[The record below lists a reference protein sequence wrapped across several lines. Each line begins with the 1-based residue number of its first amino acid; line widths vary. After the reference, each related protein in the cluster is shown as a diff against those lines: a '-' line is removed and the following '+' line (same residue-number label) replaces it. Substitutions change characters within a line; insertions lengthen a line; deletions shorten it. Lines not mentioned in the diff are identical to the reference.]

1 MDPTCFQAS
10 HPASSPPLSPE
21 RMAAYVKILR
31 EELVPAMGCTEP
43 IAVAYA
49 AAKCRQALGELPQS
63 SLLSVSGNLI
73 KNVKSVIVPN
83 TGGLKGLEASVA
95 AGAVAGDPDAVLEVV
110 SHITPDRY
118 PEIEDYL
125 RTHEIRV
132 ELADT
137 DETFYLDL
145 TMRAGEHSARVV
157 ISNYH
162 TNIVLLEKDGRALFR
177 SGDAAAQEGGLT
189 DRSVLNVADIL
200 TFAEAVPLDQV
211 ADILERQVAYNTA
224 IADRGLTEEW
234 GAQVG
239 RTLMSQYDSADLVIR
254 AKAYAAAGSDA
265 RMSGCGL
272 PVVIV
277 SGSGNQGMTASLPV
291 VVFARALGKS
301 REELLRALIVA
312 DLITIHQKTGIGRLS
327 AFCGA
332 VSAGIGAAAGI
343 AWLYGGRYEAVAH
356 TIVNALAILSGMTCD
371 GAKPSCAAKIAAA
384 VDAGIFGLKLYL
396 NGQQFYA
403 GDGIVTK
410 GVDSTIENVGR
421 MAREGMLET
430 DREILR
436 IMVGD

>member
-10 HPASSPPLSPE
+10 HPVSSPPLSPE

-200 TFAEAVPLDQV
+200 TFAETVPLDQV

-291 VVFARALGKS
+291 VVFARALGKR
-301 REELLRALIVA
+301 REELLRALIVSN
-312 DLITIHQKTGIGRLS
+312 LITIHQKTGIGRLS

-343 AWLYGGRYEAVAH
+343 AWLYGGRYAAVAH

-403 GDGIVTK
+403 GDGIVTR

-421 MAREGMLET
+421 MAREGMRET

>member
-277 SGSGNQGMTASLPV
+277 SGSGNQGMTASLAV

-301 REELLRALIVA
+301 REELLRALIVSN
-312 DLITIHQKTGIGRLS
+312 LITIHQKTGIGRLS

-421 MAREGMLET
+421 MAREGMRET

>member
-1 MDPTCFQAS
+1 MNPHCFQAAHS
-10 HPASSPPLSPE
+10 HPDAALSPQL
-21 RMAAYVKILR
+21 RQAYCKILR

-49 AAKCRQALGELPQS
+49 AAKCRETLGALPQRC
-63 SLLSVSGNLI
+63 LLSVSGNII

-95 AGAVAGDPDAVLEVV
+95 AGAVAGDASAVLEVV
-110 SHITPDRY
+110 ARIPPDRH
-118 PEIEDYL
+118 PDIRAYL
-125 RTHEIRV
+125 EQHEIKV
-132 ELADT
+132 ELAET
-137 DETFYLDL
+137 EETFYIDL
-145 TMRAGEHSARVV
+145 RMWSEDHTARVV
-157 ISNYH
+157 VSNYH
-162 TNIVLLEKDGRALFR
+162 TNIILLERDGTALFR
-177 SGDAAAQEGGLT
+177 SGDTSVQEGGLT
-189 DRSVLNVADIL
+189 DRSILNVANII
-200 TFAEAVPLDQV
+200 TFARTADLDQV
-211 ADILERQVAYNTA
+211 RDILRRQVDYNTA
-224 IADRGLTEEW
+224 IADEGLSGSW

-239 RTLMSQYDSADLVIR
+239 RTLMSQYDSTDLVLK

-265 RMSGCGL
+265 RMSGCSL

-291 VVFARALGKS
+291 VTFARELGKD
-301 REELLRALIVA
+301 EDELFRALIVSN
-312 DLITIHQKTGIGRLS
+312 LITIHQKTGIGRLS

-332 VSAGIGAAAGI
+332 VSAGIGAASGI
-343 AWLYGGRYEAVAH
+343 AFLYGGGYEEIAH

-371 GAKPSCAAKIAAA
+371 GAKASCAAKIAAA
-384 VDAGIFGLKLYL
+384 VDAGIFGYKLFL

-421 MAREGMLET
+421 MAREGMKET

>member
-10 HPASSPPLSPE
+10 HPVSSPPLSPE

-200 TFAEAVPLDQV
+200 TFAETVPLDQV

-291 VVFARALGKS
+291 VVFARALGKR
-301 REELLRALIVA
+301 REELLRALIVSN
-312 DLITIHQKTGIGRLS
+312 LITIHQKTGIGRLS

-421 MAREGMLET
+421 MAREGMRET

>member
-1 MDPTCFQAS
+1 MEPVCHQAAGRA
-10 HPASSPPLSPE
+10 PVQPLSPE
-21 RMAAYVKILR
+21 RTAAYVRILR

-49 AAKCRQALGELPQS
+49 AAKCREVLGALPERC
-63 SLLSVSGNLI
+63 LLSVSGNII

-95 AGAVAGDPDAVLEVV
+95 AGAVAGDAGAVLEVV
-110 SHITPDRY
+110 SHIP
-118 PEIEDYL
+118 PERHGDIRAYL
-125 RTHEIRV
+125 DSHEIRV
-132 ELADT
+132 ELSDST
-137 DETFYLDL
+137 ENFYLDL
-145 TMRAGEHSARVV
+145 RMWAGEHTARVV

-162 TNIVLLEKDGRALFR
+162 TNIILLERDGAVLFR
-177 SGDAAAQEGGLT
+177 SGDAGAQEGGLT

-200 TFAEAVPLDQV
+200 TFARTVDLSQV
-211 ADILERQVAYNTA
+211 RDILLRQVAYNTA
-224 IADRGLTEEW
+224 IAEEGLQGSW

-239 RTLMSQYDSADLVIR
+239 KTLMSQYDSADLVLR

-265 RMSGCGL
+265 RMSGCSL

-291 VVFARALGKS
+291 VVFARALDKS
-301 REELLRALIVA
+301 EDELCRALIVSN
-312 DLITIHQKTGIGRLS
+312 LVTIHQKTGIGRLS

-343 AWLYGGRYEAVAH
+343 VTLYGGGYEEVAH
-356 TIVNALAILSGMTCD
+356 TVVNALAILSGMTCD

-384 VDAGIFGLKLYL
+384 VDAGIFGYKLFL

-410 GVDSTIENVGR
+410 GVDNTIENVGR
-421 MAREGMLET
+421 MAREGMRET

>member
-125 RTHEIRV
+125 PTHEIRV

-200 TFAEAVPLDQV
+200 TFAETVPLDQV

-291 VVFARALGKS
+291 VVFARALGKR

-421 MAREGMLET
+421 MAREGMRET

>member
-162 TNIVLLEKDGRALFR
+162 TNIVLLEKDGR
-177 SGDAAAQEGGLT
+177 GL
-189 DRSVLNVADIL
+189 
-200 TFAEAVPLDQV
+200 
-211 ADILERQVAYNTA
+211 
-224 IADRGLTEEW
+224 
-234 GAQVG
+234 
-239 RTLMSQYDSADLVIR
+239 
-254 AKAYAAAGSDA
+254 A
-265 RMSGCGL
+265 R
-272 PVVIV
+272 
-277 SGSGNQGMTASLPV
+277 
-291 VVFARALGKS
+291 
-301 REELLRALIVA
+301 
-312 DLITIHQKTGIGRLS
+312 
-327 AFCGA
+327 
-332 VSAGIGAAAGI
+332 
-343 AWLYGGRYEAVAH
+343 
-356 TIVNALAILSGMTCD
+356 
-371 GAKPSCAAKIAAA
+371 
-384 VDAGIFGLKLYL
+384 
-396 NGQQFYA
+396 
-403 GDGIVTK
+403 
-410 GVDSTIENVGR
+410 
-421 MAREGMLET
+421 
-430 DREILR
+430 
-436 IMVGD
+436 

>member
-1 MDPTCFQAS
+1 MTAK
-10 HPASSPPLSPE
+10 PAPLPSAME
-21 RMAAYVKILR
+21 DAYVRILR

-49 AAKCRQALGELPQS
+49 AARCRQALGALPQRC
-63 SLLSVSGNLI
+63 LLSVSGNLI

-95 AGAVAGDPDAVLEVV
+95 AGAVAGDADAVLEVV
-110 SHITPDRY
+110 SRITPDRY
-118 PEIEDYL
+118 PDIADYL
-125 RTHEIRV
+125 ARHEIRV

-137 DETFYLDL
+137 DETFYLEL
-145 TMRAGEHSARVV
+145 TMWTGEHSARVI
-157 ISNYH
+157 ISGYH
-162 TNIVLLEKDGRALFR
+162 TNIVLLEKDGRPLFR
-177 SGDAAAQEGGLT
+177 SGDAGAQEGGLT
-189 DRSVLNVADIL
+189 DRSILSVADIL
-200 TFAEAVPLDQV
+200 TFADTVPLSRV
-211 ADILERQVAYNTA
+211 ADVLERQVAYNTA
-224 IADRGLTEEW
+224 IADEGLSGQW

-239 RTLMSQYDSADLVIR
+239 RTLMTQYDSSDLVLR

-265 RMSGCGL
+265 RMSGCSL

-291 VVFARALGKS
+291 VVFARALNKGH
-301 REELLRALIVA
+301 EELLRALIVA
-312 DLITIHQKTGIGRLS
+312 DLVTIHQKTGIGRLS

-343 AWLYGGRYEAVAH
+343 AFLYGGRYEAVAH
-356 TIVNALAILSGMTCD
+356 TVVNALAILSGMTCD

-403 GDGIVTK
+403 GEGIVTK
-410 GVDSTIENVGR
+410 GVDKTIQNVGR
-421 MAREGMLET
+421 MAREGMRET

>member
-200 TFAEAVPLDQV
+200 TFAETVPLDQV

-291 VVFARALGKS
+291 VVFARALGKR
-301 REELLRALIVA
+301 REELLRALIVSN
-312 DLITIHQKTGIGRLS
+312 LITIHQKTGIGRLS

-421 MAREGMLET
+421 MAREGMRET